1 MSTYQTHAHIACQY
15 FDTICKILPHIWT
28 LCPTYDTHENFVLFS
43 TPVDSMK
50 IKKLPALALS
60 GPVPNVGVG
69 LSVRIHSEVSV
80 PGELS
85 QKSFSKLQKNTA
97 SVKEKTQKHI
107 S

>member
-1 MSTYQTHAHIACQY
+1 MLPTPPVTPYVRFYHI
-15 FDTICKILPHIWT
+15 FGL
-28 LCPTYDTHENFVLFS
+28 YDTHENFVPFA

-69 LSVRIHSEVSV
+69 LSVRVHSEVSV
-80 PGELS
+80 PDALS

-97 SVKEKTQKHI
+97 SVKEKT
-107 S
+107 